1 MTRAGPRF
9 AVGLVALAAFAAF
22 AAARARGA
30 EPAADP
36 GRIYPVTI
44 HDLPDPASPLYP
56 PFRAWFDNHPR
67 ARPKRHSQLTIQTLE
82 RGSLMMAIAGGTAP
96 DILRVYHHEAKA
108 WIRNGFFEKLD
119 RYIYKDT
126 DGDGRYTR
134 GVDEV
139 IWKPLLSM
147 PDTVLEFILE
157 DGHFYILPRFQWIQY
172 FVYRKDIFADCG
184 IDPEKRIET
193 FDELIRVCRKLTDP
207 NAKIPGARRP
217 VGRKGFGI
225 LQNGW
230 LWQGWLFACGGE
242 SLHTVKTCPECGKET
257 RFPQNE
263 FRWKCSGCSGDL
275 GKVAGRERASLDSPE
290 AKRALELWQ
299 TMLWAPFCKC
309 PHCGEPVELGGA
321 KTDVTLPHEGRC
333 PSCRKPFTLT
343 SETEVIKGCARP
355 CIDDGGTWD
364 ELWLN
369 GEIAIFNFHL
379 TDWIA
384 ESNVDPTVVGVMPY
398 PEKGGASAFHYYG
411 IYAGSRDRPGGTE
424 RVDLCAEMILDFVQ
438 QFYVP
443 KDHPDYL
450 KYEKEQA
457 RKLVADGFFN
467 LSSYDELVAAGL
479 EEYANEIP
487 PTSREMQR
495 LIRDPDY
502 YTFMPMSEGYSRVQQ
517 EILTYVLLSRIC
529 TDRGYDIDVELAKAD
544 ELANTQVFMKDE
556 IVQEMMSRYRFIF
569 AAILILL
576 IGFGGYLVYRYLAR
590 KRDASAA
597 VRLRKIAFGKRA
609 ASVMLLVPAVFL
621 VLVWAYYP
629 LLRGSVMAFQD
640 VKVLGESRFVGM
652 ENFIRVV
659 TNPLF
664 WSVIKATVIYV
675 VATLSLGF
683 LAPVFLAILLSEAR
697 RGSTVYRAIYYAPHL
712 LGGVVVLFIW
722 KLFFLP
728 TDEGLLNHLIG
739 GLGLGPV
746 RWLEDPGINKWMLAI
761 PGIWA
766 GAGSACLIYLAALKS
781 IDDEMYEAAEIDG
794 AGTFSKIVHITLPS
808 LKPLLIIN
816 FVGAFIGAFHGM
828 GNILVL
834 TGGAFETNVI
844 GLQIFLEAFGYLRFG
859 SATALAWV
867 LGSML
872 IGFTVYQLS
881 FLRKV
886 EFRRAQ

>member
-1 MTRAGPRF
+1 
-9 AVGLVALAAFAAF
+9 
-22 AAARARGA
+22 
-30 EPAADP
+30 
-36 GRIYPVTI
+36 
-44 HDLPDPASPLYP
+44 
-56 PFRAWFDNHPR
+56 
-67 ARPKRHSQLTIQTLE
+67 
-82 RGSLMMAIAGGTAP
+82 
-96 DILRVYHHEAKA
+96 
-108 WIRNGFFEKLD
+108 
-119 RYIYKDT
+119 
-126 DGDGRYTR
+126 
-134 GVDEV
+134 
-139 IWKPLLSM
+139 
-147 PDTVLEFILE
+147 
-157 DGHFYILPRFQWIQY
+157 
-172 FVYRKDIFADCG
+172 
-184 IDPEKRIET
+184 
-193 FDELIRVCRKLTDP
+193 
-207 NAKIPGARRP
+207 
-217 VGRKGFGI
+217 FGI

-230 LWQGWLFACGGE
+230 LWQGWLYACGGE
-242 SLHTVKTCPECGKET
+242 SLHMLKTCPECAKET
-257 RFPQNE
+257 RFPQGE
-263 FRWKCSGCSGDL
+263 LHWKCSGCA
-275 GKVAGRERASLDSPE
+275 KVLREVHGRERASLDSPE
-290 AKRALELWQ
+290 AARALGLWQ

-309 PHCGEPVELGGA
+309 PSCGEPVELGDA
-321 KTDVTLPHEGRC
+321 RTKVRLPHEGRC
-333 PSCRKPFTLT
+333 PGCKKSFTLT
-343 SETEVIKGCARP
+343 SEDDVIKGCARP
-355 CIDDGGTWD
+355 CAGDGGTWD

-384 ESNVDPTVVGVMPY
+384 ESNVDPAVVGVMPY
-398 PEKGGASAFHYYG
+398 PERGGASAFHYYG

-424 RVDLCAEMILDFVQ
+424 RVKLCADMILDFVS

-443 KDHPDYL
+443 RDHPDYL
-450 KYEKEQA
+450 KYEKERA
-457 RKLVADGFFN
+457 RKHVDDGFYN
-467 LSSYDELVAAGL
+467 LSPYDELVAAGL

-487 PTSREMQR
+487 PASREMQR
-495 LIRDPDY
+495 LIRDPGHY
-502 YTFMPMSEGYSRVQQ
+502 KFLPMSEGYSRVQQ

-529 TDRGYDIDVELAKAD
+529 TDRDYDVEANLAKAN

-556 IVQEMMSRYRFIF
+556 IVREMMSRYRLVF
-569 AAILILL
+569 AGVLILL
-576 IGFGGYLVYRYLAR
+576 IGGAGLLIYKYLVKGRGT
-590 KRDASAA
+590 ASTA
-597 VRLRKIAFGKRA
+597 VRLRRITLGKRA

-621 VLVWAYYP
+621 ILVWAYYP
-629 LLRGSVMAFQD
+629 LVRGSVMAFQD

-659 TNPLF
+659 TSPLF
-664 WSVIKATVIYV
+664 WSVINSTVIYV
-675 VATLSLGF
+675 IATLSLGF

-697 RGSTVYRAIYYAPHL
+697 RGSTAYRAVYYAPHL

-722 KLFFLP
+722 RLFFMP

-746 RWLEDPGINKWMLAI
+746 RWLEDPAINKWMLAI

-766 GAGSACLIYLAALKS
+766 GTGSACLIYLAALKS
-781 IDDEMYEAAEIDG
+781 IDGEMYEAAEIDG
-794 AGTFSKIVHITLPS
+794 AGTFGKIFHITLPS